1 MRRLLPLPLL
11 LALAALV
18 PGPVLAD
25 AVGLIYHRFGED
37 QYPTTS
43 IEPERF
49 EEQLDHLEAEDYRV
63 WPLGR
68 VARYLEEGREL
79 PDKVVSITVDDAY
92 TSVYEVAFPLLQERD
107 MPFTVFVNTEPV
119 DRGYGGIMT
128 WDQMREMAEAGVEF
142 ANHSAR
148 HPYLPR
154 RQEGESDAA
163 WAERVEDEIRE
174 AGDRL
179 RDELGDGVAD
189 DPPML
194 AYPYGDYDAAT
205 AEIVREMGYV
215 GVAQHAGAIGDDADP
230 RALPRFPVG
239 NEGFPMDRFRLR
251 VGTRALPVAEVEPWD
266 PATAE
271 ERPEVRVELAREVEG
286 IRGLNCFVKGQS
298 EPAKVEWVEPGRAF
312 TARARQPL
320 ADGLVH
326 YNCTARG
333 PEGRYWWYSH
343 LWRAEPGAE

>member
-1 MRRLLPLPLL
+1 MRAALPTLLLPLL
-11 LALAALV
+11 LIALPLPA
-18 PGPVLAD
+18 LAD
-25 AVGLIYHRFGED
+25 AVGLVYHRFGETE
-37 QYPTTS
+37 YPSTS
-43 IEPERF
+43 IETERF
-49 EEQLDHLEAEDYRV
+49 QRQLDHLEAEGYRV

-128 WDQMREMAEAGVEF
+128 WDQMREMVEAGVEF

-163 WAERVEDEIRE
+163 WAQRVEDEIRE
-174 AGDRL
+174 AGNRL

-189 DPPML
+189 DPSML

-215 GVAQHAGAIGDDADP
+215 GVAQHSGPIGDGADP

-239 NEGFPMDRFRLR
+239 NTGYPMERFRLR
-251 VGTRALPVAEVEPWD
+251 VGTRALPVAEVTPWN
-266 PATAE
+266 PATDA
-271 ERPEVRVELAREVEG
+271 ERPEMRVKLKGAIEG
-286 IRGLNCFVKGQS
+286 WQGLSCFVKGQS
-298 EPAKVEWVEPGRAF
+298 EPAKVEWVEPGRTF
-312 TARARQPL
+312 TARARHPL
-320 ADGLVH
+320 RDGLVH

-333 PEGRYWWYSH
+333 PDGRYWWYSH
-343 LWRAEPGAE
+343 LWRAAPSTE